1 MFKSINNSLY
11 EIILNIFNEKD
22 KNSIIEPLICL
33 TRLAILE
40 FKPVGTKIS
49 IFNNKITYNEP
60 NILQGA
66 VRWSNGDARDDLHNI
81 YLPITKA
88 SKWYDV
94 KHEDI
99 KNIFR
104 FSIRGLEKLKKSYSK
119 NSTINHSLQYY
130 IDCLRNS
137 LNTGEY
143 SGYSLTANEENN
155 YNGEQSDT
163 NSRSNRSKRNKNRQT
178 DNDNSEVQET
188 ANRDNEISE
197 EEEQNTIFNKLK
209 GIWNNREISIINNLL
224 IEMEEKRGKDST
236 NNIFVND
243 DDAESII
250 TTLETILSNKEK
262 KVSDLIIKST
272 TLLE

>member
-1 MFKSINNSLY
+1 MFKSINSSIY

-40 FKPVGTKIS
+40 FKTVGTKIS

-94 KHEDI
+94 RDDNI

-130 IDCLRNS
+130 IDCLKNS
-137 LNTGEY
+137 LKESQNSTYTFSSIETQDNLDQQE
-143 SGYSLTANEENN
+143 S
-155 YNGEQSDT
+155 
-163 NSRSNRSKRNKNRQT
+163 SRSIRSKRNKNRQT
-178 DNDNSEVQET
+178 DNDTINEGI
-188 ANRDNEISE
+188 NRDQEEND

-209 GIWNNREISIINNLL
+209 GIWNSREISIINNLL
-224 IEMEEKRGKDST
+224 IEMEEKRSADTT
-236 NNIFVND
+236 NNIFTNED
-243 DDAESII
+243 DSESII